1 MQLIVPPLRSPS
13 PRHPQLCGSGTHLEP
28 AKVKCEPRYDAD
40 EMVRRGSAPLLR
52 VPGPHRIGGFCS
64 SHVAMSRVV
73 CGWVTVCDT
82 VCVHTHRSAYTLSST
97 TALGAPLLLR

>member
-73 CGWVTVCDT
+73 CVGCWVTVC
-82 VCVHTHRSAYTLSST
+82 THRSAYTLSST